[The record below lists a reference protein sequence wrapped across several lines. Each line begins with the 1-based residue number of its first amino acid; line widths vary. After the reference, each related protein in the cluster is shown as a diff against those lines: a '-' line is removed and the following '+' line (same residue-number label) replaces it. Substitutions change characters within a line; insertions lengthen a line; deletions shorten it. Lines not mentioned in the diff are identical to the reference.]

1 MNILDYAASVPT
13 PADWTAAFQQAIADL
28 RTRGGGTL
36 IVPAGDYSTGAI
48 RLYDNM
54 TLHIESGAVLRFH
67 QDASAFPLIDLEF
80 EGIAGLAHQP
90 CIYAE
95 HAKNVTITGYGTLD
109 GQGSYWWTR
118 QRAGQNAHPRPY
130 LVCFNH
136 CEHVTLENVTL
147 TNSPAWTVHPLYC
160 RNVVIRGLNIKNPA
174 DSPNTDGIDP
184 DGCQDVRIHD
194 CTIDVGD
201 DCIAIKSGT
210 EDTPNRQVCERII
223 ISNCHFLHG
232 HGGVVLGSEMSGGIR
247 NVVVSS
253 CVFYETDRGIRL
265 KTRRGRGGTVEGIQL
280 NNLVMEKVMCPFVFN
295 MYYFCGANGKMKH
308 VWDKAPYPV
317 TDATPCLRDVV
328 ISDVRARQCTACA
341 GFFYG
346 LAEMPV
352 EGVKMQNVV
361 VEMVDGAPGRPA
373 MMDGCPEMQR
383 AGFYLRN
390 AADVD
395 LRGVAVRGVQGDWLD
410 ADDSVQLTASADAN
424 SLQQ

>member
-36 IVPAGDYSTGAI
+36 IVPAGDYPTGAI

-54 TLHIESGAVLRFH
+54 MLHIESGAVLRFH

-95 HAKNVTITGYGTLD
+95 DAKNVTITGYGTLD

-136 CEHVTLENVTL
+136 CEQVTLENVTL

-210 EDTPNRQVCERII
+210 EDTPNRQVCERI
-223 ISNCHFLHG
+223 
-232 HGGVVLGSEMSGGIR
+232 
-247 NVVVSS
+247 
-253 CVFYETDRGIRL
+253 
-265 KTRRGRGGTVEGIQL
+265 
-280 NNLVMEKVMCPFVFN
+280 
-295 MYYFCGANGKMKH
+295 
-308 VWDKAPYPV
+308 
-317 TDATPCLRDVV
+317 
-328 ISDVRARQCTACA
+328 
-341 GFFYG
+341 
-346 LAEMPV
+346 
-352 EGVKMQNVV
+352 
-361 VEMVDGAPGRPA
+361 RPA
-373 MMDGCPEMQR
+373 KKEAVKEGD
-383 AGFYLRN
+383 
-390 AADVD
+390 AA
-395 LRGVAVRGVQGDWLD
+395 
-410 ADDSVQLTASADAN
+410 
-424 SLQQ
+424 

>member
-36 IVPAGDYSTGAI
+36 IVPAGDYPTGAI

-118 QRAGQNAHPRPY
+118 QRAGQNVHPRPY

-174 DSPNTDGIDP
+174 DSPNTDGIDLP
-184 DGCQDVRIHD
+184 LSAWARRRGAGQRNVRRHPQRCGVLLRVLRD
-194 CTIDVGD
+194 RPRHPPQNP
-201 DCIAIKSGT
+201 A
-210 EDTPNRQVCERII
+210 RARR
-223 ISNCHFLHG
+223 
-232 HGGVVLGSEMSGGIR
+232 HGGG
-247 NVVVSS
+247 N
-253 CVFYETDRGIRL
+253 
-265 KTRRGRGGTVEGIQL
+265 
-280 NNLVMEKVMCPFVFN
+280 P
-295 MYYFCGANGKMKH
+295 
-308 VWDKAPYPV
+308 
-317 TDATPCLRDVV
+317 
-328 ISDVRARQCTACA
+328 
-341 GFFYG
+341 
-346 LAEMPV
+346 AE
-352 EGVKMQNVV
+352 
-361 VEMVDGAPGRPA
+361 
-373 MMDGCPEMQR
+373 
-383 AGFYLRN
+383 
-390 AADVD
+390 
-395 LRGVAVRGVQGDWLD
+395 
-410 ADDSVQLTASADAN
+410 
-424 SLQQ
+424 

>member
-36 IVPAGDYSTGAI
+36 IVPAGDYPTGAI

-247 NVVVSS
+247 RVSITG
-253 CVFYETDRGIRL
+253 CVFDGTDRGIRI
-265 KTRRGRGGTVEGIQL
+265 KSRRGRGGTVEDVSVTGIVMNDVL
-280 NNLVMEKVMCPFVFN
+280 CPLVINLM
-295 MYYFCGANGKMKH
+295 YFCGKDGKLPI
-308 VWDKAPYPV
+308 VSDPNAQPV
-317 TDATPCLRDVV
+317 TERTPHVRRIRMADIVVTNAKSAAACL
-328 ISDVRARQCTACA
+328 
-341 GFFYG
+341 YG
-346 LAEMPV
+346 LPE
-352 EGVKMQNVV
+352 
-361 VEMVDGAPGRPA
+361 APLEDISIVNTQIHLTEDAPSFPA
-373 MMDGCPEMQR
+373 MNAVQQPVTL
-383 AGFYLRN
+383 AGLTAEHVRGLHLT
-390 AADVD
+390 D
-395 LRGVAVRGVQGDWLD
+395 LRIVGARGETVTLHD
-410 ADDSVQLTASADAN
+410 VE
-424 SLQQ
+424 